1 MNPYIKLPKVPVVN
15 GRQEVILGK
24 CANKSVLHL
33 GCVDSGLVLDR
44 FKRGELMH
52 QKLSNVATELW
63 GVDIDAEGISYLSSK
78 GFDNL
83 IADDICDL
91 DRIEVLQKQSFDV
104 IVASEIIE
112 HLENPGLFLN
122 SVKRLM
128 APEKTE
134 LIVTIPNAFRI
145 DTLIW
150 LFRGIEYV
158 HPDHNYWFSYHT
170 ATNLLRKSYFEIS
183 EVYVYTFQPLRILPS
198 RMHRIVEGKEGVKK
212 NLDTGNDRPASKSF
226 FELFSSYFRSLPRRL
241 VVSLLYKRTPFWG
254 DGIIIIAKS
263 TGNDC

>member
-1 MNPYIKLPKVPVVN
+1 MNPYIKLPKVPIAN
-15 GRQEVILGK
+15 GRQDVILKK

-33 GCVDSGLVLDR
+33 GCVDSRLVLDR
-44 FKRGELMH
+44 FNRGELMH
-52 QKLSNVATELW
+52 QKLSNVASELW
-63 GVDIDAEGISYLSSK
+63 GIDIDSEGISYLGSK

-83 IADDICDL
+83 IADDICEL
-91 DRIEVLQKQSFDV
+91 DSIEVLQKQSFDV

-112 HLENPGLFLN
+112 HLENPGLFLD
-122 SVKRLM
+122 SVKSLM
-128 APEKTE
+128 VPEKTE

-170 ATNLLRKSYFEIS
+170 ATNLLRKNNFEIS
-183 EVYVYTFQPLRILPS
+183 DIYVYTFQQSEILPS
-198 RMHRIVEGKEGVKK
+198 RMRRLVEGKGGVTK
-212 NLDTGNDRPASKSF
+212 NHDTGKDRPASKSF
-226 FELFSSYFRSLPRRL
+226 FELFYSYLKSLPKRL
-241 VVSLLYKRTPFWG
+241 LVSFLYKRTPFWG

-263 TGNDC
+263 SGNDR